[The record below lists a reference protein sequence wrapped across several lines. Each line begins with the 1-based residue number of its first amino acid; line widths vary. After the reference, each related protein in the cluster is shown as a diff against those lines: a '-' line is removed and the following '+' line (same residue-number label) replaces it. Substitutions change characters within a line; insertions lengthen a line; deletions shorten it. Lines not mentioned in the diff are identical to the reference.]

1 MMMAHDSTPNRPTL
15 DATSVEALESALQK
29 YLVDAAE
36 VATLQPALQRIAAEA
51 REKKM
56 LAEQLLVLLK
66 DIWFRLPQV
75 RKTPVGEQQTR
86 MLQSVVTLCIREY
99 YSA

>member
-1 MMMAHDSTPNRPTL
+1 MAHDSTPNRPTL
-15 DATSVEALESALQK
+15 DATSVEALEAALQK
-29 YLVDAAE
+29 YLVDTAE

-75 RKTPVGEQQTR
+75 RKTQEGERQTR

>member
-1 MMMAHDSTPNRPTL
+1 MMMAHDSTPNRPKL
-15 DATSVEALESALQK
+15 DEASVDALESALQK
-29 YLVDAAE
+29 YLADTAE
-36 VATLQPALQRIAAEA
+36 IATLQPALRRIAAEA

-56 LAEQLLVLLK
+56 PAEQLLVLLK

-75 RKTPVGEQQTR
+75 RKTPEGEKQTR